1 MNERCDADGRF
12 AVRLLAQH
20 QLLLNLTDG
29 VGELLLLLLLLLLLI
44 VVVIVVVDV
53 AP

>member
-29 VGELLLLLLLLLLLI
+29 VGELLLLLLLLLI